1 MPEAH
6 EGEAPAVRPP
16 RPLRETLRSTIAA
29 NEVALKLD
37 SPKARLLLLLGV
49 VAALAG
55 GLHLWR
61 SQPVAEPLPPPPT
74 GAVRPVA
81 LPSSPVS
88 RSPAAA
94 EVTVHVAGKV
104 RKPGVFTL
112 PEGSRV
118 EDAVAAAGG
127 PKRGVSTDSIN
138 LARRLVDGEQIAVGG
153 PPVAQA
159 HAQVP
164 ASASDAPGSPGA
176 PGPPGALIDLN
187 TATVEQLDVLPGVGE
202 VLARRIVDYRTTNG
216 GFRTVDQLQEVSGIG
231 DSKFADIKDKVRV

>member
-1 MPEAH
+1 MTHDER
-6 EGEAPAVRPP
+6 APAVRPP
-16 RPLRETLRSTIAA
+16 RPLSETLRSTIAA

-37 SPKARLLLLLGV
+37 SPKARLLLLLGLG
-49 VAALAG
+49 AALAG
-55 GLHLWR
+55 GFYLWR
-61 SQPVAEPLPPPPT
+61 SQPVAEPLPPLPT

-104 RKPGVFTL
+104 RRPGVFTL
-112 PEGSRV
+112 PDGSRV

-127 PKRGVSTDSIN
+127 PKRGVATDSIN
-138 LARRLVDGEQIAVGG
+138 LARRLMDGEQIIVGG
-153 PPVAQA
+153 PPVAHA
-159 HAQVP
+159 PAQVP
-164 ASASDAPGSPGA
+164 APDAPGVPRESGL
-176 PGPPGALIDLN
+176 PGALIDLN

-202 VLARRIVDYRTTNG
+202 VLARRIVDYRTANG

>member
-1 MPEAH
+1 M
-6 EGEAPAVRPP
+6 
-16 RPLRETLRSTIAA
+16 AA

-55 GLHLWR
+55 GFHLWR

-74 GAVRPVA
+74 GVVRPVAA
-81 LPSSPVS
+81 LPSSPAS

-127 PKRGVSTDSIN
+127 PKRGVATDSIN

-159 HAQVP
+159 QAQVP
-164 ASASDAPGSPGA
+164 ASASDTPGSPGA

-231 DSKFADIKDKVRV
+231 DSKFADIKGKVRV